1 MDYLRGFPSTAP
13 LVRMI
18 LVITRDVGPFL
29 GVCSLVIAGCTC
41 FFTIN
46 QPEAG
51 SAFGDFDGVAGVFSP
66 LLAVVLAMLGSFDIN
81 DYTKKAAVAMFL
93 LFAFFVIILMLNLLI
108 AIMADAYSKV
118 KENELVE
125 GLHERAKLIVEHERL
140 FAGRQTY
147 CRYLHVA
154 EAVPES
160 EGGVLTQVWEG
171 LGGRIKELRRE
182 LQQDH
187 DEGRVQLEAVGI
199 DVKAMEA
206 KMQGQMEAMQAGM
219 ARLDAK
225 LDAMLEKLVA

>member
-1 MDYLRGFPSTAP
+1 MRGFPSTGP
-13 LVRMI
+13 IVRMI
-18 LVITRDVGPFL
+18 AVITHDVGPFI
-29 GVCSLVIAGCTC
+29 GVCSLVIVGCT
-41 FFTIN
+41 FFFAIN
-46 QPEAG
+46 APEADL
-51 SAFGDFDGVAGVFSP
+51 AFGNFDGVGGALTP
-66 LLAVVLAMLGSFDIN
+66 LLTVTLAALGSFNIH
-81 DYTKKAAVAMFL
+81 DYTKRAAVAMFL

-108 AIMADAYSKV
+108 AIMGDAYTKV
-118 KENELVE
+118 KESELVE

-160 EGGVLTQVWEG
+160 EGGGLTQVWEG